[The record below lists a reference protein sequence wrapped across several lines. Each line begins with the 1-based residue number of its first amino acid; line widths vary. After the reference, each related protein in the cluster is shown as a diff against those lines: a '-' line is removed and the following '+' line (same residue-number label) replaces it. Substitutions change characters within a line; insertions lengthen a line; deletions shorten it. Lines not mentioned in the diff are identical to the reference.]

1 MLLLVS
7 KRYSCSSP
15 PCAFLKLRQTLP
27 SAIEK
32 HRKAKTSG
40 SRSTPSTHLLEDS
53 DDLHYHSIGDT
64 AQHRHDSLTESGNSM
79 GTEPPPLRTL
89 LFMPR
94 VLITVINCG
103 FLGFCEMS
111 VTALTPLMWSTSLEN
126 GGLGFTPY
134 RIGIAFAVYGLFSTF
149 FQAIAVGKVVR
160 HFGPRKVLIGSMVPW
175 LVLFSCFPLERYFAR
190 SAGQVDWRV
199 WSVITVHLVMYCMA
213 TASYSKLNFLQTLA
227 NTFNI
232 YCQARYRF

>member
-1 MLLLVS
+1 M
-7 KRYSCSSP
+7 
-15 PCAFLKLRQTLP
+15 P

-53 DDLHYHSIGDT
+53 EDLHYHSTGDT
-64 AQHRHDSLTESGNSM
+64 AQHHHNSLTESENGV
-79 GTEPPPLRTL
+79 GVPGPPPLRTL
-89 LFMPR
+89 LLMPR
-94 VLITVINCG
+94 VLITVVNCG

-149 FQAIAVGKVVR
+149 FQAIAVGKIVR
-160 HFGPRKVLIGSMVPW
+160 RFGPRKVLIGSMAPW
-175 LVLFSCFPLERYFAR
+175 LILFSCFPLERYFAR
-190 SAGQVDWRV
+190 SAGHVDWRV
-199 WSVITVHLVMYCMA
+199 WTVITVHLAMYCMA
-213 TASYSKLNFLQTLA
+213 TASYSKLNFLQML
-227 NTFNI
+227 TFNI
-232 YCQARYRF
+232 YRQAQYRF